1 MKTEEVNKI
10 ADVRKLATVATVL
23 GVFPIRD
30 ADQIELVQIRGWK
43 VVTRKNEFKVGDLCI
58 YLEIG
63 SVCPDGIPEEF
74 LDEMKTLIKKMSKKP
89 PEKEIIQNR
98 IEEISRMN
106 NRPEFEFLRQKK
118 FIIKTHKIR
127 GVVSMG
133 IVFPLD
139 ILENVGVNLNTF
151 ELHDGMDLTE
161 LLGIVQYQEPEP
173 ANLGGDAKGKFPHNQ
188 LSSDEERIENL
199 NDVYSTLRKY
209 RYVVSEKLEG
219 TSSTFFLSD
228 SSLKGVTEF
237 GVCSRSLNL
246 KESENN
252 TFWKVARKLNIEEK
266 MRKYAE
272 THNLNNFNIQGEIV
286 GEGIQS
292 NIYKLKGQTVRLYAA
307 FNIDTQT
314 YFEYEQFL
322 SMVSEMKLETCPI
335 IYTDYEL
342 PENFDDLFELV
353 DNFKTTF
360 GNSVGEFVAEGIVFV
375 AKNIKSYETITRS
388 SFGRLSFKVKART
401 YKYGKY

>member
-1 MKTEEVNKI
+1 MKTEEVNKT

-23 GVFPIRD
+23 GISPIMD
-30 ADQIELVQIRGWK
+30 ADQIELAQIRGWK
-43 VVTRKNEFKVGDLCI
+43 VVVGKNQFKVGDLCI

-63 SVCPDGIPEEF
+63 SICPDGISEE
-74 LDEMKTLIKKMSKKP
+74 LKDEMKTLTKRLSKNP
-89 PEKEIIQNR
+89 SEKNILGNR
-98 IEEISRMN
+98 INEISLTN
-106 NRPEFEFLRQKK
+106 TRPEFEFLRQKK
-118 FIIKTHKIR
+118 FIVKTHKIR
-127 GVVSMG
+127 GVCSQG
-133 IVFPLD
+133 IVFPID
-139 ILENVGVNLNTF
+139 ILTNVGVDLNTF

-161 LLGIVQYQEPEP
+161 LLGIVQYVEPEP
-173 ANLGGDAKGKFPHNQ
+173 ANLGGIAKGHFPINQ

-199 NDVYSTLRKY
+199 NEVYSRMREYK
-209 RYVVSEKLEG
+209 YVVTEKLEG
-219 TSSTFFLSD
+219 TSSTFFL
-228 SSLKGVTEF
+228 GVTEF

-272 THNLNNFNIQGEIV
+272 VHEIVNFNIQGEVV

-322 SMVSEMKLETCPI
+322 SMVSEMELETCPI

-360 GNSVGEFVAEGIVFV
+360 GNSVGKFVAEGLVFV
-375 AKNIKSYETITRS
+375 AKNVKPYETITRS

-401 YKYGKY
+401 YEYGKY